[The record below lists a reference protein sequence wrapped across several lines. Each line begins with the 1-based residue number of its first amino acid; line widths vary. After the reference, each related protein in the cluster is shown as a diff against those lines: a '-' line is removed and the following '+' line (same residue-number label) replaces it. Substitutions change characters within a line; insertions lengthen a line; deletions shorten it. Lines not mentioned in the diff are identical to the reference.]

1 MIARSTPVEV
11 IVAIEGWVKV
21 RDSSGGLA
29 WIARGKLSER
39 RTLIVIAERAEVK
52 SAPSPQAAQVFA
64 AERDVVLDYVEAGPT
79 GWVRVRHRDGQTG
92 FVRVTQVWGT

>member
-1 MIARSTPVEV
+1 MAARAPAVYVSAAVLAALASGGAAAQDYRSVAAPALMYDAPSAQVPPRFIIARSTPVEV

-39 RTLIVIAERAEVK
+39 RTLIVIAERAVH
-52 SAPSPQAAQVFA
+52 P
-64 AERDVVLDYVEAGPT
+64 L
-79 GWVRVRHRDGQTG
+79 
-92 FVRVTQVWGT
+92 